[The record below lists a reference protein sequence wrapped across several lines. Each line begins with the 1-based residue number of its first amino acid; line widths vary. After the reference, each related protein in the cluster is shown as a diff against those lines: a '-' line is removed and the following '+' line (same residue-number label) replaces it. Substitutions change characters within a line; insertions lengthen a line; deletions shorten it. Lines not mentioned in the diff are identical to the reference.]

1 MSISRRDFM
10 NVFGVTV
17 ASFLLSRC
25 KWEEYIK
32 SNPFETPTVLCY
44 APVQLT
50 PTSTPLT
57 DTLPA
62 RERLRISWLSFGEVA
77 QNAVADSNQGS
88 ESTNSFRQELAD
100 KHRAAL
106 DELVAAGS
114 LSKAVADLIQEAY
127 DAAIYHVWR
136 SSAPITCYIAM
147 GPYYA
152 PESAEMLIKQAETL
166 NQIASQGSLDQE
178 TLAKARAALEHD
190 LAFYSLSE
198 ADLQVLYK
206 HLSENGQ
213 SYPPFE
219 EVELAP
225 TPEAQAAAEFIIEL
239 LTQK

>member
-1 MSISRRDFM
+1 M

-25 KWEEYIK
+25 KWEELIK
-32 SNPFETPTVLCY
+32 SNPVETPTILCY

-50 PTSTPLT
+50 PTSTPLA
-57 DTLPA
+57 DTMPA
-62 RERLRISWLSFGEVA
+62 LERLRLSWLSFSEVA
-77 QNAVADSNQGS
+77 RNAVVDSNQGS
-88 ESTNSFRQELAD
+88 DSTNSFRQELAD

-114 LSKAVADLIQEAY
+114 LSKAVADLVQEAY
-127 DAAIYHVWR
+127 DAAVYHVWR
-136 SSAPITCYIAM
+136 SSVPITCYIAM

-213 SYPPFE
+213 SYPPFK
-219 EVELAP
+219 EVELALP
-225 TPEAQAAAEFIIEL
+225 PEAQVAAEFIIEL